1 MEKNKISRIELARE
15 IRKLFVKNRNI
26 QEYSKIDDNFL
37 VDYYFNRYDERNN
50 KSGMK
55 IDENNF
61 NLKIF
66 EEDFKN
72 HLSNEKK
79 LLEEDGVD
87 TSEITK
93 IVSAFSHSYSEN
105 SILEE
110 LPFEKDLK
118 IFPNIKE
125 LYLLYTE
132 QTKSKFLEYEKVSKY
147 RNKVKI
153 EGILIDTN
161 IQILHRKVVQLIQDG
176 KISKNNTVLD
186 TTLGFKEIGIVFYRI
201 SVEKQIKSINWRETM
216 LPNYKPVDDNKNEFI
231 KGKGQGPR
239 MSLVTKLNLMK
250 EPLEES
256 NRIYRK
262 INENILK
269 VNCKAVSDLY
279 EVVGIDDLRFFYE
292 EIGKLFNFF
301 KMLEYSEDIENFYS
315 DLNEALK
322 KIFKYKFL
330 SENISRLREY
340 VKYLLRVIYRVESDC
355 IDIKWLKF
363 SNNIFGITE
372 NEIIREKDEKIE
384 KNVEGK
390 ELEDDVIKRLR
401 EKEDDKLKAIDFYSD
416 EDDEGKDAL
425 ELEKSID
432 MVDYFLYFLLK
443 QAIFEKI
450 SNYHLKSILEEYYE
464 EEMIQEI
471 IEIKDSVDI
480 SEDEKIKLIKNV
492 LFEEFTE
499 EYELEELEI
508 PDLADKNVGLLK
520 YKGGILDIPFEDEG
534 KLETLKINF
543 KEEYFIR
550 KRDKR
555 QEFDISKVENRIKLN
570 KKIEIKMKLEEIL
583 DKNNKDEIK
592 FPFRISEKS
601 DIVEIQNGKIV
612 TKSDRKTKVKNIFFN
627 NSDSII
633 NVPIVELFKNIEK
646 NKFEISKKDLEYKF
660 GIKDQKVT
668 KLKDIIFGINQIIKR
683 KIEEKYPKKDN
694 IEDFIIYE
702 NGLKI
707 NLKYR

>member
-1 MEKNKISRIELARE
+1 MEKIRISRIELARE

-110 LPFEKDLK
+110 LPFEKDLR
-118 IFPNIKE
+118 IFPNIKT
-125 LYLLYTE
+125 LYLLYTD
-132 QTKSKFLEYEKVSKY
+132 QTESKFLEYKEASKY
-147 RNKVKI
+147 RDKIKI
-153 EGILIDTN
+153 EGILIEN
-161 IQILHRKVVQLIQDG
+161 SIEMLYKEIVKLIQDG

-301 KMLEYSEDIENFYS
+301 KMLEYNEDIENFYR
-315 DLNEALK
+315 DLNESLK
-322 KIFKYKFL
+322 KIFEYKFL

-340 VKYLLRVIYRVESDC
+340 VKYLLRVIYRVKSDC

-372 NEIIREKDEKIE
+372 NEIKREKDEKIE
-384 KNVEGK
+384 IGVVGKKLDDDEIKKIRESDESLKN
-390 ELEDDVIKRLR
+390 
-401 EKEDDKLKAIDFYSD
+401 IDFNSDRDD
-416 EDDEGKDAL
+416 EDENDQG
-425 ELEKSID
+425 LEKNID
-432 MVDYFLYFLLK
+432 MVDYFLYLLLK

-471 IEIKDSVDI
+471 IGVRDSVDI

-534 KLETLKINF
+534 KLEILKINF

-583 DKNNKDEIK
+583 DKNNKDEIN
-592 FPFRISEKS
+592 FPFKISEKS

-668 KLKDIIFGINQIIKR
+668 KLKDIIFGINQIIRR
-683 KIEEKYPKKDN
+683 KIEEKYPKKDDV
-694 IEDFIIYE
+694 EDFIIYE

>member
-79 LLEEDGVD
+79 LLEEEGVD

-110 LPFEKDLK
+110 LPFEKDLR
-118 IFPNIKE
+118 IFPNIKT
-125 LYLLYTE
+125 LYLLYTD
-132 QTKSKFLEYEKVSKY
+132 QTESKFLEYKESSKY
-147 RNKVKI
+147 RDKIEI
-153 EGILIDTN
+153 EGILIEN
-161 IQILHRKVVQLIQDG
+161 SIEMLYKEIVKLIQDG

-216 LPNYKPVDDNKNEFI
+216 LPNYKPVDDNKNEFV

-301 KMLEYSEDIENFYS
+301 KMLEYNEDIENFYS

-340 VKYLLRVIYRVESDC
+340 VKYLARVIYRVESDY

-372 NEIIREKDEKIE
+372 NEIKKEKDEKIE
-384 KNVEGK
+384 IGAVGKKLDDDEIKKIRESDKSLKN
-390 ELEDDVIKRLR
+390 
-401 EKEDDKLKAIDFYSD
+401 IDFNSNKND
-416 EDDEGKDAL
+416 EDENDQG
-425 ELEKSID
+425 LEKNID
-432 MVDYFLYFLLK
+432 MVDYFLYLLLK

-450 SNYHLKSILEEYYE
+450 SNYHLKSILKEYYE
-464 EEMIQEI
+464 EEKIQEI
-471 IEIKDSVDI
+471 IEIKDLVDI

-534 KLETLKINF
+534 KLEILKINF

-583 DKNNKDEIK
+583 DKNNKDEMK
-592 FPFRISEKS
+592 FPFKISEKS

-668 KLKDIIFGINQIIKR
+668 KLKDIIFGINQIIRR
-683 KIEEKYPKKDN
+683 KIEEKYPKKDDV
-694 IEDFIIYE
+694 EDFIIYE

>member
-110 LPFEKDLK
+110 LPFEKDLR
-118 IFPNIKE
+118 IFPNIKT
-125 LYLLYTE
+125 LYLLYTD
-132 QTKSKFLEYEKVSKY
+132 QTESKFLEYKESSKY
-147 RNKVKI
+147 RDKIEI
-153 EGILIDTN
+153 EGILIEN
-161 IQILHRKVVQLIQDG
+161 SIEMLYKEIVKLIQDG

-279 EVVGIDDLRFFYE
+279 EVVGIDDLKFFYE

-340 VKYLLRVIYRVESDC
+340 IKYLLRIVYRVKNDN
-355 IDIKWLKF
+355 INWIKF
-363 SNNIFGITE
+363 SKNIFGITE
-372 NEIIREKDEKIE
+372 NEIINDEEEKAKRVIERKRKETSDLDLNYEDYEIEDEEI
-384 KNVEGK
+384 
-390 ELEDDVIKRLR
+390 
-401 EKEDDKLKAIDFYSD
+401 
-416 EDDEGKDAL
+416 
-425 ELEKSID
+425 SID
-432 MVDYFLYFLLK
+432 GLDYFFYLLLK
-443 QAIFEKI
+443 QAVFEKVSSYYLENVKNI
-450 SNYHLKSILEEYYE
+450 LKDYYE
-464 EEMIQEI
+464 EEQVQKI
-471 IEIKDSVDI
+471 ISIINSKDKSVNV
-480 SEDEKIKLIKNV
+480 KNKLIKNI
-492 LFEEFTE
+492 LFDEFSV
-499 EYELEELEI
+499 EYELKEFEI
-508 PDLADKNVGLLK
+508 PDLADMNIGLIR
-520 YKGGILDIPFEDEG
+520 YKGGILDIPFENEG
-534 KLETLKINF
+534 KEDLVKINF

-550 KRDKR
+550 KRAK
-555 QEFDISKVENRIKLN
+555 QEEFDISNEKNRIKLN
-570 KKIEIKMKLEEIL
+570 KKIKVDFTLETICDKYDNNEIKL
-583 DKNNKDEIK
+583 
-592 FPFRISEKS
+592 PFRISEKS
-601 DIVEIQNGKIV
+601 DIVEIQNKIKKVV
-612 TKSDRKTKVKNIFFN
+612 TKTDRKTQTEKIFFN
-627 NSDSII
+627 NSYGKV
-633 NVPIVELFKNIEK
+633 NTPIVELFNNIEK
-646 NKFEISKKDLEYKF
+646 NKFEISKKDMQEKF
-660 GIKDQKVT
+660 NIKNQSIT
-668 KLKDIIFGINQIIKR
+668 KLKEIITGINQVIRK
-683 KIEEKYPKKDN
+683 KIEEKFPEVGEV
-694 IEDFIIYE
+694 EDFIIYE

>member
-79 LLEEDGVD
+79 LLEEEGVD

-110 LPFEKDLK
+110 LPFEKDLR
-118 IFPNIKE
+118 IFPNIKT
-125 LYLLYTE
+125 LYLLYTD
-132 QTKSKFLEYEKVSKY
+132 QTESKFLEYKESSKY
-147 RNKVKI
+147 RDKIEI
-153 EGILIDTN
+153 EGILIEN
-161 IQILHRKVVQLIQDG
+161 SIEMLYKEIVKLIQDG

-301 KMLEYSEDIENFYS
+301 KMLEYNEDIENFYS

-340 VKYLLRVIYRVESDC
+340 VKYLARVIYRVESDY

-372 NEIIREKDEKIE
+372 NEIKREKDEKIE
-384 KNVEGK
+384 IGAVGKKLDDDEIKKIRESDKSLKN
-390 ELEDDVIKRLR
+390 
-401 EKEDDKLKAIDFYSD
+401 IDFNSNKND
-416 EDDEGKDAL
+416 EDENDQG
-425 ELEKSID
+425 LEKNID
-432 MVDYFLYFLLK
+432 MVDYFLYLLLK

-450 SNYHLKSILEEYYE
+450 SNYHLKNILEEYYE

-471 IEIKDSVDI
+471 IEIKDLVDI

-534 KLETLKINF
+534 KLEILKINF

-583 DKNNKDEIK
+583 DKNNKDEIN
-592 FPFRISEKS
+592 FPFKISEKS

-668 KLKDIIFGINQIIKR
+668 KLKDIIFGINQIIRR
-683 KIEEKYPKKDN
+683 KIEEKYLKKDD

>member
-79 LLEEDGVD
+79 LLEEEGVD

-110 LPFEKDLK
+110 LPFEKDLR
-118 IFPNIKE
+118 IFPNIKT
-125 LYLLYTE
+125 LYLLYTD
-132 QTKSKFLEYEKVSKY
+132 QTESKFLEYKEASKY
-147 RNKVKI
+147 RDKIKI
-153 EGILIDTN
+153 EGILIEN
-161 IQILHRKVVQLIQDG
+161 SIEMLYKEIVKLIQDG

-355 IDIKWLKF
+355 IDMKWLKF

-372 NEIIREKDEKIE
+372 NEIRREKDEKIE
-384 KNVEGK
+384 IGAVGKKLDDDEIKKIRESDKSLKN
-390 ELEDDVIKRLR
+390 
-401 EKEDDKLKAIDFYSD
+401 IDFNSNKND
-416 EDDEGKDAL
+416 EDENDQG
-425 ELEKSID
+425 LEKNID
-432 MVDYFLYFLLK
+432 MVDYFLYLLLK

-471 IEIKDSVDI
+471 IGVRDSVDI
-480 SEDEKIKLIKNV
+480 SEDEKIKLIKNI

-534 KLETLKINF
+534 KLEILKINF

-583 DKNNKDEIK
+583 DKNNKDEIN
-592 FPFRISEKS
+592 FPFKISEKS

-668 KLKDIIFGINQIIKR
+668 KLKDIIFGINQIIRR
-683 KIEEKYPKKDN
+683 KIEEKYPKKADV
-694 IEDFIIYE
+694 EDFIIYE

>member
-110 LPFEKDLK
+110 LPFEKDLR
-118 IFPNIKE
+118 IFQNIKT
-125 LYLLYTE
+125 LYLLYTD
-132 QTKSKFLEYEKVSKY
+132 QTESKFLEYKESSKY
-147 RNKVKI
+147 RDKIEI
-153 EGILIDTN
+153 EGILIEN
-161 IQILHRKVVQLIQDG
+161 SIEMLYKEIVKLIQDG

-340 VKYLLRVIYRVESDC
+340 VKYLARVIYRVESDC

-372 NEIIREKDEKIE
+372 NEIKKEKDEKIE
-384 KNVEGK
+384 IGAVGKKLDDDEIKKIRESDKSLKN
-390 ELEDDVIKRLR
+390 
-401 EKEDDKLKAIDFYSD
+401 IDFNSNKND
-416 EDDEGKDAL
+416 EDENDQG
-425 ELEKSID
+425 LEKNID
-432 MVDYFLYFLLK
+432 MVDYFLYLLLK

-450 SNYHLKSILEEYYE
+450 SNYHLKSILEEYYGE
-464 EEMIQEI
+464 EKIQEI
-471 IEIKDSVDI
+471 IEIKDLVDI

-499 EYELEELEI
+499 EYELEEFEI

-534 KLETLKINF
+534 KLEILKINF

-668 KLKDIIFGINQIIKR
+668 KLKDVIFGINQIIRR
-683 KIEEKYPKKDN
+683 KIEEKYPKKDDV
-694 IEDFIIYE
+694 EDFIIYE

>member
-1 MEKNKISRIELARE
+1 MLYKE
-15 IRKLFVKNRNI
+15 IVK
-26 QEYSKIDDNFL
+26 
-37 VDYYFNRYDERNN
+37 
-50 KSGMK
+50 
-55 IDENNF
+55 
-61 NLKIF
+61 
-66 EEDFKN
+66 
-72 HLSNEKK
+72 
-79 LLEEDGVD
+79 
-87 TSEITK
+87 
-93 IVSAFSHSYSEN
+93 
-105 SILEE
+105 
-110 LPFEKDLK
+110 
-118 IFPNIKE
+118 
-125 LYLLYTE
+125 
-132 QTKSKFLEYEKVSKY
+132 
-147 RNKVKI
+147 
-153 EGILIDTN
+153 
-161 IQILHRKVVQLIQDG
+161 LIQDG

-216 LPNYKPVDDNKNEFI
+216 LPNYKPVDDNKDEFI

-315 DLNEALK
+315 DLNKALK

-340 VKYLLRVIYRVESDC
+340 VKYLARVIYRVESDY

-372 NEIIREKDEKIE
+372 NEIKREKDEKIE
-384 KNVEGK
+384 IGAVGKKLDDDEIKKIRESDESLKN
-390 ELEDDVIKRLR
+390 
-401 EKEDDKLKAIDFYSD
+401 IDFNSDRDD
-416 EDDEGKDAL
+416 EDENDQG
-425 ELEKSID
+425 LEKNID
-432 MVDYFLYFLLK
+432 MVDYFLYLLLK

-471 IEIKDSVDI
+471 IGVRDSVDI
-480 SEDEKIKLIKNV
+480 SEDEKIKLIKNI

-534 KLETLKINF
+534 KLEILKINF

-583 DKNNKDEIK
+583 DKNNKDEIN
-592 FPFRISEKS
+592 FPFKISEKS

-668 KLKDIIFGINQIIKR
+668 KLKDIIFGINQIIRR
-683 KIEEKYPKKDN
+683 KIEEKYPKKDD
-694 IEDFIIYE
+694 IEDFLIYE